1 MISYLTNFTSAP
13 ELRGVRY
20 KLSAAINNGTV
31 WVDRNYKFS
40 NMPAYLEGTL
50 LFQVPHKAIRQ
61 GTIIEFLSHQP
72 STIYL
77 AHEAVRNGGFKTSLP
92 KYGWKLVTNHA
103 QLRTGCCNLRY
114 IWKKVVTNDDLTTIS
129 LPATTTSETVHCIF
143 VQSMYTRILIVKLI
157 FTNII
162 INYILVST

>member
-1 MISYLTNFTSAP
+1 MISYFTNFTIAP

-103 QLRTGCCNLRY
+103 KLRTGCCNLRY
-114 IWKKVVTNDDLTTIS
+114 IWKKVVTNDDLTTLS

-143 VQSMYTRILIVKLI
+143 VQSMYTRIRIVKLI
-157 FTNII
+157 FTNIM
-162 INYILVST
+162 NYILVST